1 LSNVYYRLGTFN
13 RDILSSIAEAEDVGM
28 YRDYWYNLLEAKK
41 VESGELLSLQIN
53 LYIAR
58 CIDTYGY
65 NLKLE
70 GITYNEVLS
79 EYEYL
84 QNYLDNYSPNTEVS
98 SLKYNELKGLV
109 DNLEP
114 KINSIYEQ
122 GGVN

>member
-1 LSNVYYRLGTFN
+1 
-13 RDILSSIAEAEDVGM
+13 M